1 MNVTTIDR
9 PLAGEPLLPPATH
22 RLRGRLSNFLISTGL
37 CAPGADALEGV
48 LANGFL
54 ANHERGVVM
63 TATSCDRPLFYRE
76 AETLARLLPLDLI
89 LMRFD
94 PLTGATFDVL
104 LAGSRNWLSELV
116 VWRRGGD
123 EFEARR
129 RIYVEH
135 NRSRSSGF
143 QSRKPS
149 LPCMAAISPCS
160 KAQHSHLRAAKPAR
174 PRRNRHAA

>member
-22 RLRGRLSNFLISTGL
+22 RLRGRFCNFLISSGL
-37 CAPGADALEGV
+37 SASCADALEDA

-54 ANHERGVVM
+54 ANQERGVVM
-63 TATSCDRPLFYRE
+63 TVTSCDRPLFYRE

-94 PLTGATFDVL
+94 PLTGASFDVL

-116 VWRRGGD
+116 AWRRGGED
-123 EFEARR
+123 FWL
-129 RIYVEH
+129 V
-135 NRSRSSGF
+135 
-143 QSRKPS
+143 
-149 LPCMAAISPCS
+149 
-160 KAQHSHLRAAKPAR
+160 PAR
-174 PRRNRHAA
+174 ASGPFIQLTEAGLDVFESAPYANGYERFSGIITAIDHPSFERRA

>member
-22 RLRGRLSNFLISTGL
+22 RLRGRLCNFLISSGL
-37 CAPGADALEGV
+37 CAPGADALEGA

-104 LAGSRNWLSELV
+104 LAGSRSWLSEFV

-123 EFEARR
+123 D
-129 RIYVEH
+129 IWLV
-135 NRSRSSGF
+135 
-143 QSRKPS
+143 
-149 LPCMAAISPCS
+149 
-160 KAQHSHLRAAKPAR
+160 PAR
-174 PRRNRHAA
+174 ASGPFIQLTEAGLDVSESAPYANGYERFSGIITAIDHPSFERRA

>member
-22 RLRGRLSNFLISTGL
+22 RLRGRFCNFLISSGL
-37 CAPGADALEGV
+37 CAPGADAQEDA

-76 AETLARLLPLDLI
+76 AETLARLVPLDLI

-123 EFEARR
+123 EFWLVPVRASGPFIQLTEAGLAVSKSAPYANGYERFSGIVTAIDQPSFERR
-129 RIYVEH
+129 
-135 NRSRSSGF
+135 
-143 QSRKPS
+143 
-149 LPCMAAISPCS
+149 A
-160 KAQHSHLRAAKPAR
+160 
-174 PRRNRHAA
+174 